1 MNDPPR
7 DGSGQNL
14 TRAEYPV
21 ERLKPILENFCFNQ
35 AD

>member
-7 DGSGQNL
+7 DGSGQNP